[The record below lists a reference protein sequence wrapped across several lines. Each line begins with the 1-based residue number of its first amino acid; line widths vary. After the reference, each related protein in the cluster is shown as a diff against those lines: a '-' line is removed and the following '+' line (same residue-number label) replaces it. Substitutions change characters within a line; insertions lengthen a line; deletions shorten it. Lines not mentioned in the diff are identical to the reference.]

1 MNFIETIKTVC
12 VVILVELYTL
22 ASLWLARFC
31 SLSVIRYHEN
41 EEVDRNKYYM
51 YALMHFVFLLGCFL
65 ITFTLIV
72 AFTAFCIQRVFYK
85 DKQFME
91 CTKIVYTFVV
101 QYFNKKEKVL
111 WIGLLLLLVIS
122 FVLSITYIDTGNDF
136 VNGYHQQQIDIKE
149 EHDEQEDNDTM
160 SSEKTGIAY
169 VFKLVEFISMIDFIL
184 IPLCIF
190 MVALN

>member
-1 MNFIETIKTVC
+1 MNFIETIKKIS

-22 ASLWLARFC
+22 ASLWLARFA

-41 EEVDRNKYYM
+41 EEVDKNKYYM
-51 YALMHFVFLLGCFL
+51 YVLMHFVFLLGCF
-65 ITFTLIV
+65 IVVFTFIV
-72 AFTAFCIQRVFYK
+72 AFTAFCIQHAFYK

-91 CTKIVYTFVV
+91 CINIVCTFVV
-101 QYFNKKEKVL
+101 HYFNKKEKVL

-122 FVLSITYIDTGNDF
+122 FVLSITYIDIGNDF
-136 VNGYHQQQIDIKE
+136 VNGYHQQQIEVKE
-149 EHDEQEDNDTM
+149 EQDEVEDNDTM
-160 SSEKTGIAY
+160 SSETTGIAY
-169 VFKLVEFISMIDFIL
+169 VYKLVEFISMIDFTL